1 MKKTKKKI
9 TYTNSHIK
17 AVEKSDRI
25 VLNESWLK
33 GRTNTRR
40 SWDIKLGDTV
50 MVISGEDKGKTGK
63 VSKVLARKAQ
73 LIVEGIN
80 TKKRHTKLPNQESGE
95 IKESAHPIWIWKVML
110 VVEKD
115 GKTVRT
121 RIKRNEEGKRVA
133 VKTGEI
139 ID

>member
-1 MKKTKKKI
+1 MKKKKKI

-17 AVEKSDRI
+17 PLEKKDRL
-25 VLNESWLK
+25 VFNEAWLK
-33 GRTNTRR
+33 GRTNSRR

-73 LIVEGIN
+73 IVVDGIN
-80 TKKRHTKLPNQESGE
+80 IKKRHIKLPNQETGE
-95 IKESAHPIWIWKVML
+95 IKEKSHPIWIWKVML
-110 VVEKD
+110 IVQKD
-115 GKTVRT
+115 GKDVRT
-121 RIKRNEEGKRVA
+121 RIKRNKEGKRVA

-139 ID
+139 LD